1 MSEDQANRKYN
12 TLYKEMI
19 KLFGHDGMTMT
30 TELTKIGKKLFK
42 SKYLGTFPQDKLPEK
57 IYTKPTFYA
66 IINVDTQGMPG
77 SHWTAI
83 AGFRNSDK
91 ILVFDSF
98 GRAAKT
104 LLPTLKHGSGQVVNT
119 DLDAEQK
126 IIQESCGQFSMAW
139 LLFVEKYG
147 LKNAKLI

>member
-1 MSEDQANRKYN
+1 MSEAEANRKYN
-12 TLYKEMI
+12 VLYKDML

-30 TELTKIGKKLFK
+30 DELTKIGKKLFGA
-42 SKYLGTFPQDKLPEK
+42 KYLGTFPQDKLPEK
-57 IYTKPTFYA
+57 IYTKPSFYA

-77 SHWTAI
+77 SHWTGI
-83 AGFRNSDK
+83 AGFPNSDK

-98 GRAAKT
+98 GRAAKK
-104 LLPTLKHGSGQVVNT
+104 LLPTLRQKKVVNT
-119 DLDAEQK
+119 DLDAEQR